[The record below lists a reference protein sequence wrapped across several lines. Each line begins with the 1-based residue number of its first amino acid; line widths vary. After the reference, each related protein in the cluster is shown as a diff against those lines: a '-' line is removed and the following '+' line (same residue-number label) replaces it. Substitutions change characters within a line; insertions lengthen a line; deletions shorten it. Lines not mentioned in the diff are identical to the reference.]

1 MLAIELFEKLEKT
14 ERSMDEQHTK
24 TEIDPFAIYSVK
36 ELALILKFHPNTVRK
51 RIKNNQIKKIGK
63 QGNIRVL
70 GEALIEYLT
79 N

>member
-1 MLAIELFEKLEKT
+1 MEKKK
-14 ERSMDEQHTK
+14 QTK
-24 TEIDPFAIYSVK
+24 IEIDPLATYSVK

-51 RIKNNQIKKIGK
+51 RIKNNEIKKIGAK
-63 QGNIRVL
+63 KGSIRVL